1 MPVQIPYVREIE
13 FEYGDCDQVSPLI
26 RRVVANNPSAF
37 TYKGTGTYI
46 IGKGEVAVVDP
57 GPLLNEHVGAL
68 MRALEGETV
77 THILITHTH
86 SDHSPAA
93 APLKALTG
101 AETYAYGPHG
111 SGQLNTPDD
120 VQVEEDGDTAFVPD
134 FEIRHGDVIEGNGW
148 TVECVYTPGHTSNH
162 MCFALQE
169 EKALFSGDHVM
180 GWSTSIVSPPD
191 GNMEQYMASLRLLLE
206 RDDEVYWPTHGPA
219 ITDPKPFVRSFIEH
233 REDRERQ
240 IMEQLAA
247 GHTRIQDM
255 VPIMYA
261 AVDKRLYPAAARSVF
276 AHMEHLVATGAV
288 ATKGKP
294 TLGGDYWLA

>member
-1 MPVQIPYVREIE
+1 VLA
-13 FEYGDCDQVSPLI
+13 G
-26 RRVVANNPSAF
+26 NPSPY
-37 TYKGTGTYI
+37 TYTGTQSFLV
-46 IGKGEVAVVDP
+46 GTSDVAVIDP
-57 GPLLNEHVGAL
+57 GPLLPDHVDAL
-68 MRALEGETV
+68 LRALEGETV
-77 THILITHTH
+77 SHILITHTH

-93 APLKALTG
+93 KLLKALTG

-111 SGQLNTPDD
+111 SGQKQGGDE
-120 VQVEEDGDTAFVPD
+120 VQVEEDGDMDFVPD
-134 FEIRHGDVIEGNGW
+134 VELRHGDVIEGDGW

-162 MCFALQE
+162 MCFALEE
-169 EKALFSGDHVM
+169 EKALFTGDHVM

-191 GNMEQYMASLRLLLE
+191 GNMEQYMASLRLLLD
-206 RDDEVYWPTHGPA
+206 RDDEIYWPTHGPA

-255 VPIMYA
+255 VPVMYA
-261 AVDKRLYPAAARSVF
+261 AVDKRLYPAAARSVL
-276 AHMEHLVATGAV
+276 AHMEHLVATGAG

-294 TLGGDYWLA
+294 SLGNDYWLA